1 MSDANMGKKLKG
13 KDLITIGIFSAIYFV
28 INFAFMLLGGI
39 HPVLWMLM
47 PGFIAVFAGIPFLL
61 IAYSIYCG
69 VTRMRLRRF
78 NLHKTNAANEEL
90 VISLFYGREVQER
103 KPIYQL
109 LHHYT
114 A

>member
-1 MSDANMGKKLKG
+1 MHTDNAEKKKG
-13 KDLITIGIFSAIYFV
+13 GGNNFTERPHDSNHTFTLRNIDILRSKFVSLRLLQWISAS
-28 INFAFMLLGGI
+28 
-39 HPVLWMLM
+39 
-47 PGFIAVFAGIPFLL
+47 
-61 IAYSIYCG
+61 AYSIYCG